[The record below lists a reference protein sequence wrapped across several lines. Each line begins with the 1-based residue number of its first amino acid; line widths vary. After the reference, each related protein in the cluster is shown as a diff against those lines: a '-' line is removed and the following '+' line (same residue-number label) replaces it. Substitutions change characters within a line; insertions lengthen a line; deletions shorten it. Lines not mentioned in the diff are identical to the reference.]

1 MNIKE
6 TVNFKGIMDSITNFM
21 EKHAGNYF
29 VKKND
34 KLCLTLEGKNAQAGY
49 LFVLPFV
56 IGFIFFMLLPVVES
70 LRMAF
75 SKVTIDVV
83 NYGFILQYTK
93 FENVER
99 ALMVDPEFNRLLV
112 EELVRMVL
120 IVPAVIIFSLFVAI
134 LLNQQF
140 KMRGMVRAI
149 FFLPVILSSGVLIG
163 LETNNALLHNLA
175 ETIKQSNQLKTSV
188 TGVLEKILA
197 AEGAAGGYMKYI
209 FQVVNQIYNI
219 AMASGIQIII
229 FLSALQTIPP
239 SMFEAAK
246 IEGSTSWEC
255 FWKITFPM
263 VSSLILVNFVYSVVD
278 YFIRTDNKVMEKIS
292 KALINNLD
300 FGFSAAM
307 AWFYFLI
314 VIVVIGIS
322 FSLISKKV
330 YYYE

>member
-1 MNIKE
+1 MKIKE
-6 TVNFKGIMDSITNFM
+6 NFIDFIT
-21 EKHAGNYF
+21 KYLPKYF
-29 VKKND
+29 TQKND
-34 KLCLTLEGKNAQAGY
+34 VLCLTLEGKNARAGY
-49 LFVLPFV
+49 LFVLPFI
-56 IGFIFFMLLPVVES
+56 IGFISFMLLPIFES

-75 SKVTIDVV
+75 SRVIIDVTR
-83 NYGFILQYTK
+83 YGFRMEFTGLGNIQ
-93 FENVER
+93 R
-99 ALMVDPEFNRLLV
+99 ALFVDAEFNRLLV

-120 IVPAVIIFSLFVAI
+120 IVPAVIIFSLFVALI
-134 LLNQQF
+134 LNQEF
-140 KMRGMVRAI
+140 KARGFVRAI

-163 LETNNALLHNLA
+163 LETNNALLHSVA
-175 ETIKQSNQLKTSV
+175 ESIKQSNQLKTSV
-188 TGVLEKILA
+188 TGVLERVLA
-197 AEGAAGGYMKYI
+197 AEGAASGYMKYI

-229 FLSALQTIPP
+229 FLSALQTIPS

-278 YFIRTDNKVMEKIS
+278 YLIRTDNRVMEKIFI
-292 KALINNLD
+292 ALVNRMD

-307 AWFYFLI
+307 AWFYFLV

-322 FSLISKKV
+322 LSLISKKV